1 MGGSVKDIQAQ
12 GLSVK
17 VGDLVK
23 DTTCR
28 PPFSKVG
35 VVLELH
41 GTTLKALVK
50 GKAVWLV
57 TSHCEVISESR

>member
-1 MGGSVKDIQAQ
+1 MKI
-12 GLSVK
+12 
-17 VGDLVK
+17 GDLVR
-23 DTTCR
+23 DVTCL

-57 TSHCEVISESR
+57 TSHCEVISEGQ

>member
-1 MGGSVKDIQAQ
+1 M
-12 GLSVK
+12 K

-23 DTTCR
+23 DTTCW
-28 PPFSKVG
+28 PSFSKVG

-41 GTTLKALVK
+41 GTTLKALVN

-57 TSHCEVISESR
+57 TSHCEVINESW

>member
-1 MGGSVKDIQAQ
+1 MKI
-12 GLSVK
+12 
-17 VGDLVK
+17 GDLVK
-23 DTTCR
+23 DVTCR

-41 GTTLKALVK
+41 GTTLKALVN

-57 TSHCEVISESR
+57 TSHCEVISEGQ

>member
-1 MGGSVKDIQAQ
+1 M
-12 GLSVK
+12 K

-23 DTTCR
+23 DTTCL

-41 GTTLKALVK
+41 GTTLKALVN

-57 TSHCEVISESR
+57 TSHCEVINESR

>member
-1 MGGSVKDIQAQ
+1 M
-12 GLSVK
+12 K

-23 DTTCR
+23 DTTCLA
-28 PPFSKVG
+28 PFSKVG

-41 GTTLKALVK
+41 GTTLKALVN

-57 TSHCEVISESR
+57 TSHCEVMSENR